1 MKAKVLTADQVSELR
16 LSGTELE
23 QLYVQTAKGQSV
35 ALHIDART
43 KIPEIFLEGEGSVL
57 LEGNGALGMVR
68 VTGALEAATVR
79 ATCSVK
85 NESGQAVVLETPD
98 GNQMTLADSQQ
109 EELVLS
115 SYQVTFLAYGQVYD
129 SKLVKPGE
137 TIPFPEHNPEKDGF
151 IFTSWYLDEALQR
164 AALSLQWQKGRRP
177 CMPDLW
183 MHRKPSK

>member
-164 AALSLQWQKGRRP
+164 AALSLQWQKER
-177 CMPDLW
+177 
-183 MHRKPSK
+183 